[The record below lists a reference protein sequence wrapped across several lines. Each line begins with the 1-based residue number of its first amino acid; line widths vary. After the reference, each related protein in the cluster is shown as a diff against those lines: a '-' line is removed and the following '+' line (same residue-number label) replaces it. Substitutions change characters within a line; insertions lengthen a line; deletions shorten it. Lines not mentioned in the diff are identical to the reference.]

1 MDACFAGAEIGSE
14 IAALTVDFCTAEMLK
29 VRKFVTRIV
38 DKKETRILSGCWLG
52 RNWMVVGGGAW
63 DANLVF
69 ERFPSPNDV
78 ACLSAHART
87 R

>member
-38 DKKETRILSGCWLG
+38 DEKEIQRTSGC
-52 RNWMVVGGGAW
+52 
-63 DANLVF
+63 
-69 ERFPSPNDV
+69 
-78 ACLSAHART
+78 
-87 R
+87 